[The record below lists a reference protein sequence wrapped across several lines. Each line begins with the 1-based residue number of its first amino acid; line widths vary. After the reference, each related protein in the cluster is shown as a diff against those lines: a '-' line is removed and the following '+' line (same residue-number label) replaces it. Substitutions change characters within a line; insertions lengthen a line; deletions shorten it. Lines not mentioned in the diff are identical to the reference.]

1 MYEYRAPSADMLF
14 VLFDVFEV
22 DTLWQTLSG
31 MGDVD
36 QETARAILEE
46 AAKLCNEVIAPLN
59 RVGDEQGCQLEH
71 GSVRSPAGFRE
82 AYRQYCEGGW
92 SALGGTPEYGGMG
105 MPKSLAAAVE
115 EMLQGACMAFGLAP
129 MLTAGACLAIE
140 SHGSDALKAL
150 YLPRLYSGDWSA
162 SMDLTEAGAGTDLG
176 LVRTMARPGDGE
188 RWAITGEKLFITWGE
203 HDMTDNI
210 VHLVLARTP
219 DAPAGVKGISMFLV
233 PKYLP
238 DGDGNP
244 GQRNSLQ
251 CSAIEEK
258 MGIHGS
264 ATCVMTFDGAQGWL
278 LGDLHQ
284 GLPNMFTMMNYERL
298 VVGVQAVGVAEASWQ
313 TAAAYARDRL
323 QGRGLNSRNVAD
335 PLLVHPDVRRML
347 LDMKAFTEASRAFY
361 IYVARYLDTVKY
373 ATDVAKC
380 KEAENMVA
388 LLTPIAKAFM
398 TDMAFD
404 AGVTGQ
410 QVLGGHGYIREWAQE
425 QRVRD
430 LRITQ
435 IYEGTNGVQAMDLIG
450 RKTIQCRGELLR
462 TLTDDISRFRVEQAP
477 ALSDLN
483 FGQPLEDAV
492 VLLQETT
499 DWILAAADQDSSL
512 PGAAGYDYLRLAGHV
527 VYAYMWARMAC
538 KAKDKSDQAFCS
550 AKLKTARYYYSRHL
564 PVIHFHAAR
573 IRQGSHAV
581 MDLSEDEFNPNIS

>member
-22 DTLWQTLSG
+22 DALWQTLSG

-36 QETARAILEE
+36 QETARAILDE
-46 AAKLCNEVIAPLN
+46 AARLCNEVIAPLN
-59 RVGDEQGCQLEH
+59 RIGDEQGCRLEQ
-71 GSVRSPAGFRE
+71 GRVRTPAGFRE

-92 SALGGTPEYGGMG
+92 SGLGGAPEYGGMG
-105 MPKSLAAAVE
+105 MPKSLAAAAE

-140 SHGSDALKAL
+140 SHGSDVLKAL

-176 LVRTMARPGDGE
+176 LVRTMARPVDGD

-219 DAPAGVKGISMFLV
+219 DAPAGVRGISMFLV

-238 DGDGNP
+238 DGSGNP

-251 CSAIEEK
+251 CRAIEEK

-264 ATCVMTFDGAQGWL
+264 ATCVMTFDDAYGWL
-278 LGDLHQ
+278 LGEIHQ

-313 TAAAYARDRL
+313 TASAYARDRL
-323 QGRGLNSRNVAD
+323 QGRGINSQSVAD

-347 LDMKAFTEASRAFY
+347 LDMKAYTEASRAFY

-373 ATDVAKC
+373 STDAATRKV
-380 KEAENMVA
+380 AENMVA

-398 TDMAFD
+398 TDMAFE
-404 AGVTGQ
+404 AGVAGQ
-410 QVLGGHGYIREWAQE
+410 QVLGGHGYIRDWGQE

-450 RKTIQCRGELLR
+450 RKTVQCRGELLHA
-462 TLTDDISRFRVEQAP
+462 LTDDVSRFIREQAQ
-477 ALSDLN
+477 ALSDLK
-483 FGQPLEDAV
+483 FGKPLEDAV

-499 DWILAAADQDSSL
+499 DWILAETDRDPAL
-512 PGAAGYDYLRLAGHV
+512 PGAAGYDYLRLMGHV
-527 VYAYMWARMAC
+527 IYAYMWARMAC
-538 KAKDKSDQAFCS
+538 KAKEKSDRAFYS
-550 AKLKTARYYYSRHL
+550 AKLKTARYYFARHL
-564 PVIHFHAAR
+564 PVIHLHAAR
-573 IRQGSHAV
+573 IRQGSQV
-581 MDLSEDEFNPNIS
+581 VTDLADNEFSPTIS